1 MTVIEANSE
10 AKAIQKVSAT
20 AVKHDAPLILFAVTH
35 SSAGGLRELWSDIAE
50 GLALR
55 GYAVGRFAL
64 YAPASGDGEGV
75 DWAAWHHIV
84 ERPPRSIGAT
94 LKLFS
99 RLVKYLRQMRP
110 VAIVTAMPAANVA
123 IPLAVRLAGLPTR
136 VFVTHHSP
144 THTHNALLDRLD
156 SWTGSLRNVAAV
168 ISVSD
173 AVSDS
178 LAHKPGRYRAK
189 RRTIHNALPQSI
201 EQLIDDRRIVQHQD
215 PGCHVVALGRLSY
228 QKNYPMLLSAFAR
241 LPGITLEIVGGG
253 EDEADL
259 RSLAKELGIA
269 ERVHF
274 AGMMPRIQALDRA
287 ARAEI
292 FVQVSRYEGHSL
304 ALIEAARL
312 GLPLIVSDIP
322 EQVEAITAADGERCG
337 IAVPLGDVD
346 ELARRIATLIDNPM
360 TRAHWS
366 RLARKLALE
375 RSHMQM
381 IDRYEQMLVDVAR
394 SR

>member
-1 MTVIEANSE
+1 MTAVE
-10 AKAIQKVSAT
+10 AKSLDAAIKEISTSVL
-20 AVKHDAPLILFAVTH
+20 KRDDHLILFAVTH
-35 SSAGGLRELWSDIAE
+35 SSAGGLREIWSDIAE

-55 GYAVGRFAL
+55 GYPVGRFAL
-64 YAPASGDGEGV
+64 YAPDDGDGEGV
-75 DWAAWHHIV
+75 DWTAWHHVV

-94 LKLFS
+94 LKLFFG
-99 RLVKYLRQMRP
+99 LFKYLRQVRP

-144 THTHNALLDRLD
+144 THTHNALLDLLD

-178 LAHKPGRYRAK
+178 LARKPGRYRAK

-201 EQLIDDRRIVQHQD
+201 EELIDDRRIVRHHD
-215 PGCHVVALGRLSY
+215 PACHVVALGRLSY
-228 QKNYPMLLSAFAR
+228 QKNYPMLLSAIAR

-253 EDEADL
+253 EDESDL
-259 RSLAKELGIA
+259 RSLADALGIA
-269 ERVHF
+269 DRVHF
-274 AGMMPRIQALDRA
+274 AGMMSRIQALDRA
-287 ARAEI
+287 AGAEI

-322 EQVEAITAADGERCG
+322 EQVEAVTAEDGERCG
-337 IAVPLGDVD
+337 ITVPLGDVD
-346 ELARRIATLIDNPM
+346 ELARRIATLIGDPV

-366 RLARKLALE
+366 KLARKLALE
-375 RSHMQM
+375 RSHIQM
-381 IDRYEQMLVDVAR
+381 IDRYEQILVDAAR
-394 SR
+394 SG